1 VDQCAFEGNV
11 GSSADQSF
19 GSGGGLS
26 QSGGSGSVSNSIFI
40 SNTVG
45 GSRHGGGAKSSRP
58 AAVAS
63 VPAAV
68 HCPLHQESCQLAQLL
83 SARLC
88 GPAVGV

>member
-1 VDQCAFEGNV
+1 MDQCAFEGNV

-63 VPAAV
+63 IPAAV
-68 HCPLHQESCQLAQLL
+68 HCPLHQESCQLA
-83 SARLC
+83 
-88 GPAVGV
+88 

>member
-1 VDQCAFEGNV
+1 MDQCAFEGNV

-45 GSRHGGGAKSSRP
+45 DWQLEVVRSSPVR
-58 AAVAS
+58 
-63 VPAAV
+63 
-68 HCPLHQESCQLAQLL
+68 Q
-83 SARLC
+83 
-88 GPAVGV
+88 